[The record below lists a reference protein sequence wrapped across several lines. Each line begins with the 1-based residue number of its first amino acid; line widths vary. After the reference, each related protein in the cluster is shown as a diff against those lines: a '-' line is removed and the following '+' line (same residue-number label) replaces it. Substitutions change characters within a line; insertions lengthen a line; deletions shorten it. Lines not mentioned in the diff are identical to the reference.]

1 MRYPLVEIA
10 TGLTSL
16 LIYLKFGL
24 SVEWAV
30 YFAFSSSLIVLALI
44 DAEHRILPDVITL
57 NGIWVGILISTALG
71 HSDGFASRLIHWA
84 TTNPVDPHWTGL
96 ASSVVGAI
104 IGGGLLWAV
113 GEAFFRIRGVEGM
126 GFGDVKMMAM
136 VGAFL
141 GAPLT
146 LLTIMIGSLVG
157 SIIGLALI
165 RFGGKSREYELPFG
179 TFLGIAAII
188 AVLYGNDLIRFYI
201 DRFIRPS

>member
-1 MRYPLVEIA
+1 VEIA

-30 YFAFSSSLIVLALI
+30 YFAFSSALIVLALI
-44 DAEHRILPDVITL
+44 DAEHRILPDIITL

-71 HSDGFASRLIHWA
+71 YSDGFASRLIRWS
-84 TTNPVDPHWTGL
+84 TTNGL
-96 ASSVVGAI
+96 AGGVVGAI

-201 DRFIRPS
+201 DRFIRPL